1 LRLRFP
7 RAWQGNER
15 ATVQR
20 RAFTAALRRR
30 GDCSASA
37 EARSL
42 VATGTGHRFSQYEW
56 RGSFWTRASGTSLCT
71 NGTVASP
78 FPARMAGKRA
88 SDGAAASNPYNS
100 LFADILTS
108 VISVT
113 ALFIGANIIRKR
125 LDPAFESK
133 KELERR
139 RKELEERLR
148 KQRSSCGRPPLD
160 LADLTPN
167 EEVVAHYL
175 VDPDELDVQSL
186 DDVGGLEEIKEELRE
201 LVILPFHR
209 PELFPPGSLLQ
220 PPKGILLYGP
230 PGTGKTMLAKALA
243 AESKACFLA
252 ISPATLLSKWV
263 GETQQLTRAVFSLA
277 YKIQPCI
284 IFIDEIDALFR
295 TRSAQDHEVYR
306 DFKAEMMQL
315 WDGLTTD
322 SSAQVLVLGATNRPW
337 DVDTAIQR
345 RMPRSFL
352 VDLPGVE
359 QRKRILD
366 VILRSDRHRLEA
378 STEEL
383 AKLTE
388 GYSGSDLRE
397 LCRAA
402 ALLVL
407 RDAMREAKKCGVD
420 VSQVQLRSMRLEDF
434 ERAME
439 RVAPTGAHAEIF
451 RYRQTLERVRK
462 LRVAQENSNVESREP
477 DEQTLVAGIEEALL
491 VEANEFVERVGRRL
505 G

>member
-1 LRLRFP
+1 
-7 RAWQGNER
+7 
-15 ATVQR
+15 
-20 RAFTAALRRR
+20 
-30 GDCSASA
+30 
-37 EARSL
+37 
-42 VATGTGHRFSQYEW
+42 
-56 RGSFWTRASGTSLCT
+56 
-71 NGTVASP
+71 
-78 FPARMAGKRA
+78 MAGKRPG
-88 SDGAAASNPYNS
+88 DGAAASNPYNS
-100 LFADILTS
+100 LLADVLTS
-108 VISVT
+108 AVSLA

-125 LDPAFESK
+125 LDPAFETK

-148 KQRSSCGRPPLD
+148 RQRRHGGRPPLD
-160 LADLTPN
+160 LSDLSTN

-175 VDPDELDVQSL
+175 VDPEELDVKSL
-186 DDVGGLEEIKEELRE
+186 DDVGGLEGIKEELRE
-201 LVILPFHR
+201 LVILPFQR

-243 AESKACFLA
+243 AESNACFLA

-322 SSAQVLVLGATNRPW
+322 SRAQVLVLGATNRPW

-352 VDLPGVE
+352 VDLPGLD
-359 QRKRILD
+359 QRKRILE
-366 VILRSDRHRLEA
+366 VVLRSDRHRLEA
-378 STEEL
+378 SISEI
-383 AKLTE
+383 AALTE

-407 RDAMREAKKCGVD
+407 RDAMHAAKKIGVD
-420 VSQVQLRSMRLEDF
+420 VSQVQLRNLCLDDF
-434 ERAME
+434 RRAMQS
-439 RVAPTGAHAEIF
+439 VAPTGTHAELF
-451 RYRQTLERVRK
+451 RYQQTLEQARKQRVVRG
-462 LRVAQENSNVESREP
+462 LDSVAMRENEE
-477 DEQTLVAGIEEALL
+477 EVADGIEQAILLEAS
-491 VEANEFVERVGRRL
+491 EFVERVGRRL

>member
-1 LRLRFP
+1 
-7 RAWQGNER
+7 
-15 ATVQR
+15 
-20 RAFTAALRRR
+20 
-30 GDCSASA
+30 
-37 EARSL
+37 
-42 VATGTGHRFSQYEW
+42 
-56 RGSFWTRASGTSLCT
+56 
-71 NGTVASP
+71 
-78 FPARMAGKRA
+78 MAGKRPG
-88 SDGAAASNPYNS
+88 DGAAASNPYNS
-100 LFADILTS
+100 LLADVLTS
-108 VISVT
+108 AVSLA

-125 LDPAFESK
+125 LDPAFETK

-148 KQRSSCGRPPLD
+148 RQRRHGGRPPLD
-160 LADLTPN
+160 LSDLSTN

-175 VDPDELDVQSL
+175 VDPEELDVKSL
-186 DDVGGLEEIKEELRE
+186 DDVGGLEGIKEELRE
-201 LVILPFHR
+201 LVILPFQR

-243 AESKACFLA
+243 AESNACFLA

-322 SSAQVLVLGATNRPW
+322 SKAQVLVLGATNRPW

-352 VDLPGVE
+352 VDLPSLD
-359 QRKRILD
+359 QRKRILE
-366 VILRSDRHRLEA
+366 VVLRSDRHRLEA
-378 STEEL
+378 SISEI
-383 AKLTE
+383 AALTE

-407 RDAMREAKKCGVD
+407 RDAMHAAKKTGVD
-420 VSQVQLRSMRLEDF
+420 VSQVQLRNLCLDDF
-434 ERAME
+434 QRAMQS
-439 RVAPTGAHAEIF
+439 VAPTGTHAELF
-451 RYRQTLERVRK
+451 RYQQTLEQARKQRVVRG
-462 LRVAQENSNVESREP
+462 LDSVAMRENE
-477 DEQTLVAGIEEALL
+477 EQVADGIEQAILLEAS
-491 VEANEFVERVGRRL
+491 EFVERVGRRL